1 MSSTQNPMIH
11 AQDVHKRFGALE
23 VLKGVSLDIDKGEV
37 VAVIGPSGS
46 GKSTFLRCLNHLET
60 INRGRIVIEGE
71 TLSGFVEASVRAQ
84 VHQRQL
90 QDEFIKRGLASLE
103 ESKRTGVYYTV
114 DETLGR
120 LRAKLEQAKAK
131 AKARGA

>member
-1 MSSTQNPMIH
+1 MKTATIPSLRVEP
-11 AQDVHKRFGALE
+11 ALRE
-23 VLKGVSLDIDKGEV
+23 AAESVL
-37 VAVIGPSGS
+37 
-46 GKSTFLRCLNHLET
+46 R
-60 INRGRIVIEGE
+60 EGE
-71 TLSGFVEASVRAQ
+71 TLSGFVEASLRAQ
-84 VHQRQL
+84 VRQRQL